1 MNAKREAVTAEIN
14 QLLMNYKIFC
24 NSIIMRWLH
33 MTLAPDEVM
42 IGKDL
47 TAMHIAVRFES

>member
-24 NSIIMRWLH
+24 TSIIMRRLH